1 MLTGKKVVVTGSAGF
16 IGKILTKRLWQEQA
30 EVIELD
36 IENGI
41 DVTDWEI
48 IRHIGDFDI
57 MFHLAAKTY
66 VPDSYQRSQEF
77 YYTNIV
83 STLNML
89 ELCRLKK
96 ARMIFASS
104 YVYGQPRYLPIDEK
118 HPVVGCNPYAQSKII
133 CEKLCEGYH
142 RDHNTS
148 VIICRQAN
156 IYGVGQSENFL
167 IPKFFKQAFSSKI
180 KLNDPRPK
188 RDFIYVDDLVDAYIK
203 CALYDST
210 NFEVFNIGS
219 GKSYSI
225 RDVVNIFRKLFLN
238 PIEVTFTGES
248 RKNEIMDSVFNITKA
263 QKLLNWKPAVTID
276 AGLRHILVAEKE
288 QQKFGQKV
296 ITRKKHVKKI
306 ESMDISLKMNIK

>member
-1 MLTGKKVVVTGSAGF
+1 MLTGKRVVVTGSAGF
-16 IGKILTKRLWQEQA
+16 IGKILTRRLWQEHA

-36 IENGI
+36 IESGI
-41 DVTDWEI
+41 DITDWEI
-48 IRHIGDFDI
+48 IRHLGDFDI

-66 VPDSYQRSQEF
+66 VPDSYRRSQEF
-77 YYTNIV
+77 YYVNIV

-104 YVYGQPRYLPIDEK
+104 YVYGQPQYLPIDEK

-156 IYGVGQSENFL
+156 IYGVGQTEHFL
-167 IPKFFKQAFSSKI
+167 IPKIFKQAFSGTI
-180 KLNDPRPK
+180 RLFDPRPK

-203 CALYDST
+203 SACYDSSQ
-210 NFEVFNIGS
+210 FEIFNIGY

-225 RDVVNIFRKLFLN
+225 REVADVFRRIFDD
-238 PIEVTFTGES
+238 PIDVSFSGDS
-248 RKNEIMDSVFNITKA
+248 RQNEIMDSVFNIEKA
-263 QKLLNWKPAVTID
+263 NTLLKWKPGISIQ
-276 AGLRHILVAEKE
+276 AGLKKILIAEKE
-288 QQKFGQKV
+288 EQKYAIKQA
-296 ITRKKHVKKI
+296 KHAKANAKIGIASKI
-306 ESMDISLKMNIK
+306 EIK